1 MRTRRRSFLKQVA
14 GVASVAL
21 GGTQLSGCLGGASK
35 QETTAALPNQSG
47 AAGSDSAATTIAP
60 AAQSAPTAPSTGS
73 TPTATPANAG
83 PVWTTA
89 PTIAFVEGVPKVV
102 SVGDFVKDPESDPL
116 TIALR
121 SGTFLPGITWNPTNA
136 TIGYDGRPLGAKPGA
151 PVVVTNI
158 TFSADDHR

>member
-1 MRTRRRSFLKQVA
+1 MRTPRRSFLKQVA

-60 AAQSAPTAPSTGS
+60 AAQS
-73 TPTATPANAG
+73 
-83 PVWTTA
+83 A